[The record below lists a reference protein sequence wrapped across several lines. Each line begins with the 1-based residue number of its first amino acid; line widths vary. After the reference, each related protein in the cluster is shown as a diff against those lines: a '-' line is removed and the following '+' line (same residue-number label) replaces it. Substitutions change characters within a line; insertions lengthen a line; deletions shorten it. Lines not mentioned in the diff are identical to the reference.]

1 MIPGY
6 TPGTPASVKE
16 SDVLL
21 KGGSVRVQATVAG
34 TGLDVD
40 PDARNGV

>member
-1 MIPGY
+1 MIPGN
-6 TPGTPASVKE
+6 TPGAPVFLQAGA
-16 SDVLL
+16 VLL